1 MPLEPCPTCGYA
13 LSIHD
18 HRCRHCA
25 SALPAGPTVR
35 FDVNHLPQIIMALV
49 GLGLLVYL
57 SPSMASVESMDPS
70 GFLQ

>member
-13 LSIHD
+13 LSVHD

-25 SALPAGPTVR
+25 SALPAGPTLR

-49 GLGLLVYL
+49 GLTLLVYFIFL
-57 SPSMASVESMDPS
+57 H
-70 GFLQ
+70 GFS